1 MRVALDHF
9 AEKVLRPADRFAE
22 RGQLKRRAAKN
33 SVLASGAKHMG
44 SDGFEKVLRKFA
56 KKLTRIHQ
64 KDGTR
69 DKLVLAFG
77 ALDADGDKKLSFE
90 EFRRVVA
97 GAAVT
102 PDPTLA
108 LGP

>member
-1 MRVALDHF
+1 MTRTVNGTGQDPEFIKTANGGTLLDDGWYAYYRKPHYTTDILQALCWG
-9 AEKVLRPADRFAE
+9 LIC
-22 RGQLKRRAAKN
+22 
-33 SVLASGAKHMG
+33 G
-44 SDGFEKVLRKFA
+44 SEV
-56 KKLTRIHQ
+56 
-64 KDGTR
+64 
-69 DKLVLAFG
+69 
-77 ALDADGDKKLSFE
+77 SFE

>member
-1 MRVALDHF
+1 
-9 AEKVLRPADRFAE
+9 
-22 RGQLKRRAAKN
+22 
-33 SVLASGAKHMG
+33 MG
-44 SDGFEKVLRKFA
+44 SDDFEKVLRKFA

-69 DKLVLAFG
+69 DKLVLDFG

>member
-1 MRVALDHF
+1 MCF
-9 AEKVLRPADRFAE
+9 AP
-22 RGQLKRRAAKN
+22 
-33 SVLASGAKHMG
+33 LASTL
-44 SDGFEKVLRKFA
+44 FFA
-56 KKLTRIHQ
+56 ARP
-64 KDGTR
+64 
-69 DKLVLAFG
+69 
-77 ALDADGDKKLSFE
+77 LDADGDKKLSFE